1 MKIWRLFRKEKE
13 ERHDCDTCKFYVE
26 EEGSGCIPFSRGS
39 HEEARE
45 LCKADRHRR
54 GEEQEDCEAC
64 SSKAYRE
71 NDIRRMCKRLNEPLW
86 KMAVIVHP
94 AETGSWDCIYWESK
108 KESEKIGKELVKG
121 EKRV

>member
-1 MKIWRLFRKEKE
+1 MKIWRLFRKKKEKKK
-13 ERHDCDTCKFYVE
+13 RIDCDTCEFYVE

-54 GEEQEDCEAC
+54 GEEQEDCEVC

-71 NDIRRMCKRLNEPLW
+71 NDIRKMCSCFNVPLY
-86 KMAVIVHP
+86 KMAVIAHP
-94 AETGSWDCIYWESK
+94 AATGSWDCIYWRSK
-108 KESEKIGKELVKG
+108 KRGKEN
-121 EKRV
+121 EED